1 MPLFNSNNP
10 LFNNSDPTRPVSN
23 LDSGFGSGAYEST
36 DDATRFNP
44 DEILKQQDKRIP
56 NGQEI
61 ECAGQSALNILGI
74 DYPESDI

>member
-1 MPLFNSNNP
+1 MTLFNSNSP
-10 LFNNSDPTRPVSN
+10 LFNHPDPKVPVNNSDSC
-23 LDSGFGSGAYEST
+23 FGSGAYEST

-61 ECAGQSALNILGI
+61 EGAGQSALNTLGI